1 MQEQKVE
8 LTQGRDTSGWIT
20 FSTSMPLVEY
30 KSFTK
35 TSLVGEAV
43 HESLL
48 RKDWVTF
55 IACLVDSTFKFCAT

>member
-1 MQEQKVE
+1 ME
-8 LTQGRDTSGWIT
+8 LTQSRDTSGWIT

-43 HESLL
+43 HESLM
-48 RKDWVTF
+48 RNYWVAF
-55 IACLVDSTFKFCAT
+55 IACLVDSSLVPRPLTATW